1 MDFEIIVIEDTLTP
15 ESATVLSRQV
25 ASSLAS
31 HHYPKEIINRAA
43 LFTEEI
49 GLTILESNQQSK
61 KPILIELSLFYEADN
76 VFIIERDSGK
86 LIDLTDPDNHI
97 KGLSG
102 FTLSGL
108 MEAHNEKAY
117 LVTTGYNRNMMR
129 FSLSNSC

>member
-1 MDFEIIVIEDTLTP
+1 MDSEIIVMEDTLTP

-25 ASSLAS
+25 ASSLDS
-31 HHYPKEIINRAA
+31 HHYTKEITNRAA

-86 LIDLTDPDNHI
+86 LIDLTDPDNQL

-129 FSLSNSC
+129 FSRA